1 MEDFETNWTQQEFL
15 TYMLLYCAH
24 ADFVVTP
31 EEKEYI
37 QSLIGREEYKKIRR
51 EFEKDNDY
59 QRIQKIDA
67 TVERFNFSEDQ
78 LNAIFENVKSLFLAD
93 GKIDL
98 LEQNIF
104 RGLKHLLKIEKL

>member
-1 MEDFETNWTQQEFL
+1 MENFETNWTEQEL
-15 TYMLLYCAH
+15 QTYLLLYCAH
-24 ADFVVTP
+24 ADFVITP

-37 QSLIGREEYKKIRR
+37 QSLTSREEYKKIRR

-67 TVERFNFSEDQ
+67 AVERFSFSQDE
-78 LNAIFENVKSLFLAD
+78 LNGIFENVKSLFLAD

-98 LEQNIF
+98 LERNIF
-104 RGLKHLLKIEKL
+104 RGLKHLLKIDSN